1 MPPRTSQSANAETH
15 WKNISSGNGAYDN
28 HELPQYTLPGVIN
41 YLTSEFTNLERFKIM
56 TNLEKSE
63 MKYKI
68 VHLQGEITSLKFINE
83 KQKTRIESLEME
95 NQILRARIN
104 GEATKSAKVTGSTID
119 KHLDTEFDGLS
130 EVDIQ
135 QIKESKQRLKDST
148 REIISLLKTP
158 TSNLELLNLPKDDRN
173 DFDILA
179 KENDNSQQVS
189 ENDLEQD
196 SESELKLNKIARS
209 NKNVILQFFNDD
221 GNISEIGKDIDDD
234 IDDEINVSRNEEERK
249 YVHSDDDIDD
259 VLERALTNES
269 DATTMILDDEP
280 DEMNEPGE
288 RVLSDTMEVPMEPK
302 QKEEQDKQEEE
313 EEKKK
318 KEKEEK
324 EEKEEEEEIK
334 TKKEEENDKDEKDEE
349 KEKIEYE
356 NNQIFECDGTIINLS
371 LHDHASVTGRNQ
383 IRLSLKT
390 TDKVTTRYFE
400 TKLDPSKTVNI
411 FALSELAFIIIF
423 KDTDPTFVTFREE
436 GATETSLASF
446 KNNLSEITHSAIV
459 KIEFANNEEKDDKNR
474 NIASYGL
481 ALHGKS
487 TSSKSTLTKIY
498 QLAYNT
504 NINQISSIKDLGSFN
519 KKSIT
524 KNFRHADKFSFIGWF
539 VNPSKQAQLPPL
551 KHNASESESTIAI
564 ANANTAKRNSKGGKG
579 SEESNILNAY
589 ELLYKV
595 GDQTVLLDILLRQ
608 VTPLKTE

>member
-28 HELPQYTLPGVIN
+28 HESPQYTLPGVIN

-68 VHLQGEITSLKFINE
+68 VHLQGEIKSLKFINE

-95 NQILRARIN
+95 NQLLRARIN
-104 GEATKSAKVTGSTID
+104 GEVTKSAKVTGSTID
-119 KHLDTEFDGLS
+119 THLDTEFDGLS

-173 DFDILA
+173 DFDVLV
-179 KENDNSQQVS
+179 KGKDNSQKVS
-189 ENDLEQD
+189 ENELEQD
-196 SESELKLNKIARS
+196 SESELKSNKNARS

-221 GNISEIGKDIDDD
+221 GDISEIGKDIDDD
-234 IDDEINVSRNEEERK
+234 IDDEINGLRNEEERK

-280 DEMNEPGE
+280 DETNEPGE

-313 EEKKK
+313 ENKKKEEK

-324 EEKEEEEEIK
+324 EEITK
-334 TKKEEENDKDEKDEE
+334 KKEEENDKDEKDEE
-349 KEKIEYE
+349 KEMIEYE

-371 LHDHASVTGRNQ
+371 SHDHASVTGRNQ

-390 TDKVTTRYFE
+390 TDKVTTRSFE
-400 TKLDPSKTVNI
+400 TKSDPSKTVNI
-411 FALSELAFIIIF
+411 FALSEFAFIIIF
-423 KDTDPTFVTFREE
+423 KDTDPTFVTFNEE

-459 KIEFANNEEKDDKNR
+459 KIKLANNEEKDDKNR
-474 NIASYGL
+474 NIALYGL

-504 NINQISSIKDLGSFN
+504 NMNQISSIKDLGSFN

-539 VNPSKQAQLPPL
+539 VNPSKQAQSPAS
-551 KHNASESESTIAI
+551 KHNASESESESTIAI
-564 ANANTAKRNSKGGKG
+564 ANANPAKRNSKGGKG

-595 GDQTVLLDILLRQ
+595 GDQTVSLDILSRQ
-608 VTPLKTE
+608 VTPFKTE

>member
-318 KEKEEK
+318 KEEEEK
-324 EEKEEEEEIK
+324 E
-334 TKKEEENDKDEKDEE
+334 
-349 KEKIEYE
+349 
-356 NNQIFECDGTIINLS
+356 
-371 LHDHASVTGRNQ
+371 
-383 IRLSLKT
+383 
-390 TDKVTTRYFE
+390 
-400 TKLDPSKTVNI
+400 
-411 FALSELAFIIIF
+411 
-423 KDTDPTFVTFREE
+423 
-436 GATETSLASF
+436 
-446 KNNLSEITHSAIV
+446 
-459 KIEFANNEEKDDKNR
+459 
-474 NIASYGL
+474 
-481 ALHGKS
+481 
-487 TSSKSTLTKIY
+487 
-498 QLAYNT
+498 
-504 NINQISSIKDLGSFN
+504 
-519 KKSIT
+519 
-524 KNFRHADKFSFIGWF
+524 
-539 VNPSKQAQLPPL
+539 
-551 KHNASESESTIAI
+551 
-564 ANANTAKRNSKGGKG
+564 
-579 SEESNILNAY
+579 
-589 ELLYKV
+589 
-595 GDQTVLLDILLRQ
+595 
-608 VTPLKTE
+608 